1 MLGEQ
6 DKPKFPGYHG
16 YRSDQRLETRT
27 YRGLMILV
35 RRQIVH
41 QPIPP
46 LGLRTLNTLG
56 VQILIGGREIRLF
69 AVYRPH
75 GTLSIAEVNT
85 LLDSTLPTL
94 AAGDWNAKHLSWN
107 SARENQTGRNLFNDS
122 ELRGYTIVG
131 PEAPTHYPYQSAF
144 LPDVIDIAV
153 HKRIEGS
160 LTQEVLDYHT
170 GSDHQPV
177 LISIEESPARADPPP
192 PRSKTDWEEY
202 ARHFEGTITSRPIQT
217 AQDVEEL
224 ACSISQQVRDAID
237 RATTSLP
244 SGGRLKPLPANI
256 RRMIEEKRQLRK
268 LWQRC
273 RCPQMKT
280 RLNHLAEKVWLE
292 LDTERANDWESLLQE
307 CGEDW
312 GATHRL
318 CRQITKAPAPIRPL
332 KHSDGTLRYR
342 AEDRAELLADC
353 LERQFKPN
361 TETDQEHN
369 NVVALHNEEYL
380 AREPEAEE
388 EPIIFTPGRVARAL
402 RKAKPRKAPGIDR
415 ITNTALRHFPQKAI
429 AAATRLFNG
438 IMRTGHFPRLWKT
451 GLVITLPKPGKDTT
465 KPESYRPITLLPT
478 LSKVLER
485 LLLGHLAH
493 HITPR
498 QEQFGF
504 RAEHSTTLQLT
515 RVLHHMAVNINKK
528 EHTVAVFLDM
538 EKAFDRVWH
547 PGLIYKLA
555 TTKVPPRLV
564 RIIASFLEGRS
575 FRVRVDQTISTER
588 PILAGVPQGSCLSP
602 VLYSLYTDDIP
613 VGDRTEL
620 ALYADDAAY
629 LTSSIRP
636 DFAVKRLQK
645 TLDLLP
651 AWLGKWRLAANAS
664 KTLAIL
670 VSGPRIP
677 PPSRQPPKLEFL
689 GQTIPWSITVK
700 YLGVTIDR
708 GLTMAPHVE
717 NVINSTRS
725 ARALLRPVL
734 KSSLPL
740 RTKLG
745 VYKGYIRPR
754 LTYAA
759 PSWYALVSETNR
771 KRLRAQQNITLRTV
785 VNAPMFVRNETILKG
800 LHVESVDKF
809 ISRLATRMFA
819 RAEASDFQHIRELAP
834 QHARPPDGKAYPRD
848 LVSIS
853 EVEEDTDDNATPGQ

>member
-16 YRSDQRLETRT
+16 YRSDKRLETRA

-35 RRQIVH
+35 RRSIIH
-41 QPIPP
+41 QLIPP
-46 LGLRTLNTLG
+46 IALSNLDTMG
-56 VQILIGGREIRLF
+56 VQIMIGGKETRLF

-75 GTLSIAEVNT
+75 GTLRAAEVST
-85 LLDSTLPTL
+85 LLDSPLPTI
-94 AAGDWNAKHLSWN
+94 AAGDWNAKHPAWN
-107 SARENQTGRNLFNDS
+107 SAKENQNGRNLFHDA
-122 ELRGYTIVG
+122 ELRGYIVSG
-131 PEAPTHYPYQSAF
+131 PEAPTHYPFQSTYE
-144 LPDVIDIAV
+144 PDVIDLAV
-153 HKRIEGS
+153 HKGIEGQ
-160 LTQEVLDYHT
+160 LHQEVLDHHT

-177 LISIEESPARADPPP
+177 LIVIHQNPARASPPQ
-192 PRSKTDWEEY
+192 PRTKTDWEKY
-202 ARHFEGTITSRPIQT
+202 AQHLSETITTRPVST
-217 AQDVEEL
+217 AQDVEDL
-224 ACSISQQVRDAID
+224 ADSIRQQVQESIQH
-237 RATTSLP
+237 ATTVLP
-244 SGGRLKPLPANI
+244 ASNRLKPLPKGTQKL
-256 RRMIEEKRQLRK
+256 IEEKRKLRK
-268 LWQRC
+268 EWQRC
-273 RCPQMKT
+273 RCPLMKT
-280 RLNHLAEKVWLE
+280 RLNRLAEKVWQELE
-292 LDTERANDWESLLQE
+292 ADRANDWENLLHD

-353 LERQFKPN
+353 LERQFQPN

-369 NVVALHNEEYL
+369 SLVTSYNEEYGQKVID
-380 AREPEAEE
+380 AEE
-388 EPIIFTPGRVARAL
+388 EPITFTPGRVARTL
-402 RKAKPRKAPGIDR
+402 RKVKPRKAPGIDR
-415 ITNTALRHFPQKAI
+415 ITNTAIRHMPQKAI
-429 AAATRLFNG
+429 AATTRLFNG
-438 IMRTGHFPRLWKT
+438 IMRTGHFPQQWKI

-478 LSKVLER
+478 LSKVFER
-485 LLLGHLAH
+485 LLLGHLAR

-504 RAEHSTTLQLT
+504 RAEHSTTLQLS

-555 TTKVPPRLV
+555 TTNVPPRLV
-564 RIIASFLEGRS
+564 RIIASFLNGRS

-629 LTSSIRP
+629 LTSTIRP

-645 TLDLLP
+645 TLNLLP

-689 GQTIPWSITVK
+689 GQTIPWSTTVK

-717 NVINSTRS
+717 NVISSTRT

-734 KSSLPL
+734 KSTLPL
-740 RTKLG
+740 RIKLG